1 MKQSHQKI
9 YVAVYFLKTTDSA
22 FSKLLEL
29 ENSQL
34 RNEYFNSWVFLCI
47 SLVGPWKTEDLS
59 DARRE
64 PHRAS
69 FPLFWFF
76 FSSRLVWVTR
86 VWAKPLVFIQ
96 ATTIWSFLWIS
107 LTKCVDRNTRTPF
120 TPRHIYIKKKKQ
132 ESHPVLATSLCL
144 ALIFAVAFSFIICSL
159 LLLYHEDIFEKRNVQ
174 LCLQCPPHWNT
185 WGKVSSVTLWSIPT
199 SQLEPKRLD
208 PRAMRIF
215 YSWWWGI
222 FLTSSSS
229 ASLSNWN

>member
-69 FPLFWFF
+69 FPLFDFF
-76 FSSRLVWVTR
+76 FVSSCLGDQSLGEAACVHSGNHYLV
-86 VWAKPLVFIQ
+86 
-96 ATTIWSFLWIS
+96 IS
-107 LTKCVDRNTRTPF
+107 L
-120 TPRHIYIKKKKQ
+120 
-132 ESHPVLATSLCL
+132 
-144 ALIFAVAFSFIICSL
+144 
-159 LLLYHEDIFEKRNVQ
+159 DITHKM
-174 LCLQCPPHWNT
+174 C
-185 WGKVSSVTLWSIPT
+185 G
-199 SQLEPKRLD
+199 
-208 PRAMRIF
+208 
-215 YSWWWGI
+215 
-222 FLTSSSS
+222 
-229 ASLSNWN
+229 